1 MMAKTSGHTARTVEQ
16 RVRRAAAAFGR
27 VVRLMA
33 VLRSPRGCPW
43 DREQTHASLRPF
55 LIEESYE
62 VLEAI
67 DRGDDGTL
75 VEELGDVLFQCV
87 FHAQLA
93 AETGR
98 FDIADAANTIA
109 GKLIR
114 RHPHV
119 FTANGRA
126 ITAAE
131 KRRRGLHSPGAV
143 LQQWERLKADEKGGT
158 GTRRRVLA
166 GVPRSMPALL
176 RAHEIGT
183 RVASVGFDW
192 PRTDQVVDKI
202 EEEVRELR
210 EAVHESPARAAE
222 ELGDLLFSIANLARK
237 LGVEPESA
245 LRQANDKFTERFDR
259 VEARLERAGGNV
271 HDATL
276 DELETAWSGV
286 KKERRSRIRAGVRT
300 PSSSRSSGRSSRG
313 SRRRRGRS

>member
-1 MMAKTSGHTARTVEQ
+1 MAKTSQH
-16 RVRRAAAAFGR
+16 RVRSVDARVQRAAAAFGR

-33 VLRSPRGCPW
+33 TLRSPRGCPW
-43 DREQTHASLRPF
+43 DRQQTHASLRPF

-67 DRGDDGTL
+67 DRGDDATL
-75 VEELGDVLFQCV
+75 AEELGDVLFQCI

-98 FDIADAANTIA
+98 FDIADAANIIA

-119 FTANGRA
+119 FTASGRPISA
-126 ITAAE
+126 RE
-131 KRRRGLHSPGAV
+131 KRQRGLHSPGAV
-143 LQQWERLKADEKGGT
+143 LQQWERLKAGEKGRSGSP
-158 GTRRRVLA
+158 RRVLA

-192 PRTDQVVDKI
+192 PRAEQVLDKI
-202 EEEVRELR
+202 DEEVRELR
-210 EAVHESPARAAE
+210 EAVDENPSRAAE

-237 LGVEPESA
+237 LGLEPESA

-259 VEARLERAGGNV
+259 VEAHLEDHGGSV

-276 DELETAWSGV
+276 EELEDAWSGV
-286 KKERRSRIRAGVRT
+286 KAAPPSRTRAAG
-300 PSSSRSSGRSSRG
+300 PSSSSSRSRGRSSRA

>member
-1 MMAKTSGHTARTVEQ
+1 MDVRPRKRRSAEARA
-16 RVRRAAAAFGR
+16 RRAGAAFAR

-33 VLRSPRGCPW
+33 TLRSPRGCPW

-67 DRGDDGTL
+67 DRGDDEAL

-93 AETGR
+93 AESGR
-98 FDIADAANTIA
+98 FDVADAASTIA

-119 FTANGRA
+119 FTRTGRP
-126 ITAAE
+126 ISAAE
-131 KRRRGLHSPGAV
+131 KRRRALHSPGKV
-143 LQQWERLKADEKGGT
+143 LEQWERLKSKEKSDAGG
-158 GTRRRVLA
+158 RARVLT

-192 PRTDQVVDKI
+192 PRAEQVLDKI
-202 EEEVRELR
+202 DEEVRELR
-210 EAVHESPARAAE
+210 DAVTESPARAAE

-245 LRQANDKFTERFDR
+245 LRHANDKFTRRFDA
-259 VEARLERAGGNV
+259 VEAHLEAGGRSV

-276 DELETAWSGV
+276 SELEDAWTGIKTSPVRSRRRAAGPPRSSARPRG
-286 KKERRSRIRAGVRT
+286 RRSRA
-300 PSSSRSSGRSSRG
+300 
-313 SRRRRGRS
+313 